1 MTRAAGVLAAS
12 ALIAGTMG
20 LAGIVGLAGTAAP
33 AAGSAAPGGPAGR
46 PEVPGG
52 AADPQSPAWRTL
64 EPGLD
69 LGEFASPRPSRRGD
83 SIVRVLRA
91 DPRDF
96 ELRLMNASA
105 PGQGRAL
112 TAREWCT
119 RGGLAAAI
127 NASMYQADHRTSVSL
142 MQTSTHIN
150 NRRTSKD
157 RAILAFEAREES
169 AAPVMIIDRECD
181 DFEALRGRYG
191 TLVQSIRM
199 LSCKGENVWSQQP
212 RRWSAAAI
220 GTDGQG
226 RVLFVHVRSPYSVH
240 DLIGILKDLPLGL
253 SRLMYAEGGPEAQ
266 LCVRSGGEEHEWVG
280 GYESGVREED
290 DNRVAWPV
298 PNVVGIARREGGGR
312 PARGHR
318 PGGADLP
325 GARRPR

>member
-1 MTRAAGVLAAS
+1 MRPALRALSAAVALAVAAGLA
-12 ALIAGTMG
+12 
-20 LAGIVGLAGTAAP
+20 VPFDRP
-33 AAGSAAPGGPAGR
+33 AAAPGLPS
-46 PEVPGG
+46 V
-52 AADPQSPAWRTL
+52 DPTAAWRSL

-69 LGEFASPRPSRRGD
+69 LGEFLSPRRSDRGD

-91 DPRDF
+91 DPLRF
-96 ELRLMNASA
+96 ELRLLNASA

-112 TAREWCT
+112 TAREWSL
-119 RGGLAAAI
+119 RGGLAGAI

-142 MQTSTHIN
+142 MRTSIHTN
-150 NRRTSKD
+150 NGRLSKD
-157 RAILAFEAREES
+157 RAILAFEPKDDK
-169 AAPVMIIDRECD
+169 AAPVLIIDRECD

-220 GTDGQG
+220 GTDDRG

-253 SRLMYAEGGPEAQ
+253 SRMQYAEGGPEAQ
-266 LCVRSGGEEHEWVG
+266 LYVRSGGEEHEWIG
-280 GYESGVREED
+280 SYESGLSEDD

-298 PNVVGIARREGGGR
+298 PNVVGIARRAGV
-312 PARGHR
+312 PAGV
-318 PGGADLP
+318 PG
-325 GARRPR
+325 PR